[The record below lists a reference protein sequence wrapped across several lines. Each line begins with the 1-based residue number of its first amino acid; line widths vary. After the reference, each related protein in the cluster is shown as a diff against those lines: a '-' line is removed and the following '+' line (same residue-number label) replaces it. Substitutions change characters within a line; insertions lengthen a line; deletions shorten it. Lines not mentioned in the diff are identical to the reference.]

1 MSFFNKKEEVLE
13 FQLTEYGK
21 RKLQLGRL
29 NPTYYAFFDDDIL
42 YDTAAAGFTEGQN
55 SADRRIRFETPSLK
69 LQKSTT
75 GAETRVNQFQE
86 TVSTELQR
94 KEKPSAAYLIS
105 ENSVEFTNVFQ
116 DTPHYAQKF
125 FLGSDPL
132 GTSDLKTE
140 YAPGWHI
147 NLLEN
152 EISSS
157 QYYQAVNLT
166 GTVDTQ
172 DGVIRNIP
180 QIDITID
187 YKTFYSSDEQIDTFT
202 EVEAAKI
209 LQLSDKNNS
218 GVALFMQENC
228 LVLDIEERNTDFLK
242 ENFEIEVFRNNPDGT
257 STKLVFLGDSGEL
270 ESPVD
275 QEDTVEY
282 YMNIDVDAKIPLNV
296 LRRNNIDLRT
306 VKGHVARTNLTRDLY
321 TSDNE
326 EPC

>member
-29 NPTYYAFFDDDIL
+29 NPTYYAFFDDDVL

-69 LQKSTT
+69 PQKSTT
-75 GAETRVNQFQE
+75 GAETRVNQFQGK
-86 TVSTELQR
+86 SLYELQ
-94 KEKPSAAYLIS
+94 EKNTAGAYLIS
-105 ENSVEFTNVFQ
+105 ENSVEFTNVLQ

-152 EISSS
+152 EISAS

-187 YKTFYSSDEQIDTFT
+187 YKTFYSRDEQIDMFT

-209 LQLSDKNNS
+209 LQLSDKNDS

-228 LVLDIEERNTDFLK
+228 LVLDIQERNTDFLK

-257 STKLVFLGDSGEL
+257 STKLMFLDDAQGIDAPL
-270 ESPVD
+270 DP
-275 QEDTVEY
+275 EDTVEY
-282 YMNIDVDAKIPLNV
+282 YMNIDVDASIPLNV